1 MPEET
6 LRMPQPK
13 TFALVLAALFACASS
28 AQSPTDG
35 HIAGKSY
42 VNPYFHIAYSWPAIL
57 NPMALPTS
65 SATSSPSAYAFPL
78 FTARQGDQ
86 PYGVVVVAEKLNVAG
101 PHSAGIKSSSEYIDR
116 IEHTLRPGP
125 ILSNIA
131 RSQKKNSHGVV
142 FDMLNYQ
149 QNGKPSSVIAT
160 QAGNYLIVF
169 KCNAQSAAD
178 MVQMENS
185 ALALRSL
192 K

>member
-1 MPEET
+1 MPK
-6 LRMPQPK
+6 QK
-13 TFALVLAALFACASS
+13 TFALILAAFFACFSH

-42 VNPYFHIAYSWPAIL
+42 VNSYFHIAYTWPVML
-57 NPMALPTS
+57 RPMDLPAL
-65 SATSSPSAYAFPL
+65 SAAPNNPSAYAFPL

-86 PYGVVVVAEKLNVAG
+86 PYGVVVVAEKLNVVG
-101 PHSAGIKSSSEYIDR
+101 PHSAGIKTSGDFVDR

-125 ILSNIA
+125 ILSNIV
-131 RSQKKNSHGVV
+131 RSQKKNARGMI
-142 FDMLNYQ
+142 FDVLNYQ
-149 QNGKPSSVIAT
+149 QSGKPSSVIAT
-160 QAGNYLIVF
+160 QVGQYLIVF

-185 ALALRSL
+185 ALALRNL